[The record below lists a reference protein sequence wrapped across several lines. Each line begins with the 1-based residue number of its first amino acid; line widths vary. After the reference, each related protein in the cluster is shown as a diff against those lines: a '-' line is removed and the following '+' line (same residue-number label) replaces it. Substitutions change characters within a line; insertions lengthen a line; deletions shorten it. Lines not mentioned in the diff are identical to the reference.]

1 MKRFCFIFLPLLL
14 LCVSL
19 RSPALAAGE
28 TAAERGLEKIK
39 TARNWD
45 CIVLPREESYLE
57 DWKTLYTRQ
66 AWYAPSLFVETMP
79 EIGSGIPPQP
89 SVFEGTEVTVVAE
102 ENGMSCI
109 LYSTPDYRRYTGWI
123 KSIRLLDEFPGE
135 EITLGAAPD
144 SCEPVPDVE
153 NAWSYGYL
161 PGTEQPYTVL
171 AEPVKDCVGFTL
183 EYQLIAE
190 NTANKNLVWG
200 PRSVWVSDGE
210 KWSNAGVYDYP
221 QNGVV
226 RVQIWLPEMMD
237 VSAVATVAHCDM
249 PNLFDFRQ
257 LAQDFFTAGS

>member
-1 MKRFCFIFLPLLL
+1 M
-14 LCVSL
+14 
-19 RSPALAAGE
+19 
-28 TAAERGLEKIK
+28 
-39 TARNWD
+39 
-45 CIVLPREESYLE
+45 
-57 DWKTLYTRQ
+57 
-66 AWYAPSLFVETMP
+66 
-79 EIGSGIPPQP
+79 
-89 SVFEGTEVTVVAE
+89 
-102 ENGMSCI
+102 
-109 LYSTPDYRRYTGWI
+109 
-123 KSIRLLDEFPGE
+123 
-135 EITLGAAPD
+135 
-144 SCEPVPDVE
+144 PDVE

-210 KWSNAGVYDYP
+210 KWSNAGVFDYP